1 MALATSTLTP
11 AAASKP
17 SWNPLKFG
25 GTDLPTG
32 LLIMVKSLALVL
44 LLTNHVRIL
53 PDPWLPFVPGV
64 DLIPPVLFQRTLQ
77 TVFIVSALA
86 VLFNRHVR
94 LASLVLGSTMLLAVL
109 SSKAYYGN
117 NKTFCGLMFFLT
129 GLSAPGARPFVRW
142 QLGITYFGAGLNKL
156 LDTDWHSGVFFEN
169 WAVNRLHHSW
179 YIALDSMLPPLF
191 LGRLVCW
198 TTIMTELGVVP
209 CIFIRRLYYW
219 AICANIL
226 FQSSLLLFTGTTF
239 TLFFYSMTA
248 ASLAFVNWPEG
259 PLHVMYDTRRGLAR
273 RARRTSELL
282 DIEGKFAWTPVE
294 VGMNFRGWLEL
305 RNGGS
310 RWTGFR
316 ALRTIVLFNPLTYL
330 VIAGL
335 IAIAPDGTGW
345 SALYRRV
352 IVSSCLT
359 LLMPPLA
366 WIVDRLFPDDAR

>member
-25 GTDLPTG
+25 STDLPTG

-129 GLSAPGARPFVRW
+129 GLSAPGTRPFVRW

-294 VGMNFRGWLEL
+294 VEMNFRGWLEL